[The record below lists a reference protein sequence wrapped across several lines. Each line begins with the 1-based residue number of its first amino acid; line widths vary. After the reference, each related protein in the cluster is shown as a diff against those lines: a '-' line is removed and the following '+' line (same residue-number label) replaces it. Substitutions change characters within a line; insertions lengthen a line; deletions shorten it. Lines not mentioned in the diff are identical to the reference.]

1 TAFDITPGTATR
13 LAFTQ
18 QPTNTVAGGAISPAV
33 QLSALDPAGNL
44 VPTFTG
50 SVTVALGNNPGGST
64 LGGTTT
70 VAAVGGVVTFSDLTL
85 DKTAPGYWL
94 TATGLGSATS
104 SSFNII
110 AGPATQ
116 LVFGTQPGTTV
127 AGQQITPAVKLRA
140 LDALGNVAT
149 GFSGTI
155 TVALG
160 SNPGGATLSGTLLV
174 AAVGGVRSEER
185 RVGKEW
191 RSGWSPSAKG
201 RGRRQ
206 GRSAAWDETIC
217 TARRVE

>member
-1 TAFDITPGTATR
+1 LASLVRLRLNRPATGYTPTASGVGPGPATSTAFDITPGTATR

-94 TATGLGSATS
+94 TATGLGTATS
-104 SSFNII
+104 SSF
-110 AGPATQ
+110 
-116 LVFGTQPGTTV
+116 
-127 AGQQITPAVKLRA
+127 
-140 LDALGNVAT
+140 
-149 GFSGTI
+149 
-155 TVALG
+155 
-160 SNPGGATLSGTLLV
+160 
-174 AAVGGVRSEER
+174 
-185 RVGKEW
+185 
-191 RSGWSPSAKG
+191 
-201 RGRRQ
+201 
-206 GRSAAWDETIC
+206 
-217 TARRVE
+217 